1 MSGFKERTTEPEIM
15 DDADL
20 HHELLNAVLRDVSV
34 ANRLL
39 GGNRITEN
47 AVAQILK
54 EHPAQLHRIL
64 DVGCGEG
71 AMLRKLAQLCRRHG
85 YKAEF
90 LGLDLSESSIS
101 LARKNSK
108 AYPEIEY
115 VAGDLLEANPQQIQ
129 CDIALCTLTLH
140 HIPTAKVPAFL
151 EHMAKTARL
160 AVLVND
166 LQRSRLAYYLF
177 KAFSVIFIKTKVA
190 RHDGLVSIKKGFR
203 RKELVQFSNQIPG
216 YEYMISWKWA
226 FRYLL
231 TLRAINTKSNA

>member
-1 MSGFKERTTEPEIM
+1 MIGFKERTSEPELM
-15 DDADL
+15 DDANLRPEILRNVL
-20 HHELLNAVLRDVSV
+20 HDVSL

-39 GGNRITEN
+39 GGNRITEK
-47 AVAQILK
+47 AVFQILK
-54 EHPAQLHRIL
+54 ENPGHLHRIL

-71 AMLRKLAQLCRRHG
+71 AMLRKLAQLCRKKG
-85 YKAEF
+85 FNAEF
-90 LGLDLSESSIS
+90 LGLDLSESAIS
-101 LARKNSK
+101 LAREHSK
-108 AYPEIEY
+108 AYPEITY
-115 VAGDLLEANPQQIQ
+115 VTGDLLEVRPEQIR

-140 HIPTAKVPAFL
+140 HIPTAKVPLFL
-151 EHMAKTARL
+151 EQMSRITRS

-166 LQRSRLAYYLF
+166 LQRSGLAYYLF

-216 YEYMISWKWA
+216 YEYIISWKWA